1 MRAAELSERG
11 YIMCVVYCNIG
22 NQTSCLHHRA
32 HRAFTLVEV
41 IVVVVILA
49 IAALIAVPVFTGASQ
64 TQLKAAAD
72 KLVADIEY
80 AKSMAVTMQ
89 KNYKV
94 TFDLN
99 QESYSLRDDL
109 DSVITDPIKKG
120 SPYTV
125 TYPQESRLDGV
136 TVVSADFNGTTTV
149 QFDYK
154 GSPLDAAGNAIASGS
169 VTIGAGGHTMVVRVE
184 PVTGYISIQ

>member
-1 MRAAELSERG
+1 MSG
-11 YIMCVVYCNIG
+11 SPNI
-22 NQTSCLHHRA
+22 A

-41 IVVVVILA
+41 IVIVVILA

-72 KLVADIEY
+72 KLAADMEY

-109 DSVITDPIKKG
+109 DSVIPDPIRKG
-120 SPYTV
+120 SSYIV

-136 TVVSADFNGTTTV
+136 TVISADFNGTTTV
-149 QFDYK
+149 QFDYT
-154 GSPLDAAGNAIASGS
+154 GTPLDAAGNAIATGS
-169 VTIGAGGHTMVVRVE
+169 VTIGAGGHTMVIRVE